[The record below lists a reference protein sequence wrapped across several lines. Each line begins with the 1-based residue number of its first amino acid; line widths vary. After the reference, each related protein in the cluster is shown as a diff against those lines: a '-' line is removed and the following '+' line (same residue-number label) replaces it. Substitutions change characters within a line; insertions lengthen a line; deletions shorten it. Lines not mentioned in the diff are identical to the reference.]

1 MNHVHLSIVLPPPEG
16 ATGMQLEHLE
26 LFLKIAKEKSISKVA
41 DISHISQPA
50 LSLQM
55 QKIEEVLGC
64 RLFERS
70 NRGIQ
75 LTDAGHLMQRY
86 ATQLIF
92 TYNQFLEELENLRNN
107 NETCRVIAT
116 HVAANYAIPC
126 TLVKAKEHFP
136 GFTFTLASMSS
147 HEVIRHV
154 QGNQADIGFIVG
166 EANKP
171 NLYCRNIISDQI
183 VLVAAKEYQVKDSLT
198 LEELKAYPLIML
210 DENYSSYNMIE
221 QQLKSLGFSLGDFNV
236 SYNLDY
242 TEGVKSMVVGQNG
255 LAFLPYM
262 AVKKEIYHKQLKIVE
277 IRDLTLR
284 YDLSIIY
291 NARKENCNFQ
301 MATVKRY
308 FENIVP
314 TTIC

>member
-1 MNHVHLSIVLPPPEG
+1 
-16 ATGMQLEHLE
+16 MQLEHLE

-41 DISHISQPA
+41 EASHISQPA

-55 QKIEEVLGC
+55 QKIEDTLGC

-75 LTDAGHLMQRY
+75 LTDAGDLMKRY
-86 ATQLIF
+86 AEQLIF
-92 TYNQFLEELENLRNN
+92 TYNQFLEELRNLRNN

-116 HVAANYAIPC
+116 QVAANYAIPC

-136 GFTFTLASMSS
+136 GFTFTLSSMSS

-154 QGNQADIGFIVG
+154 MDNQADIGFIVG
-166 EANKP
+166 EANEP
-171 NLYCRNIISDQI
+171 DLYCRNIISDQI
-183 VLVAAKEYQVKDSLT
+183 VLVAAKDYKVADSLT
-198 LEELKAYPLIML
+198 LEELKKYPLILL
-210 DENYSSYNMIE
+210 DEHYSSYRMIE
-221 QQLKSLGFSLGDFNV
+221 QQLKIMGFALDDFNV
-236 SYNLDY
+236 SYSLDY
-242 TEGVKSMVVGQNG
+242 TEAVKSMVVGKNG

-262 AVKKEIYHKQLKIVE
+262 AVKKEIYLQQLKMIT
-277 IRDLTLR
+277 IDDLSLR
-284 YDLSIIY
+284 YNISIIY
-291 NARKENCNFQ
+291 NNRKENYNHQ

>member
-1 MNHVHLSIVLPPPEG
+1 
-16 ATGMQLEHLE
+16 MQLEHLE

-55 QKIEEVLGC
+55 QKIEEALGC

-75 LTDAGHLMQRY
+75 LTDAGVLMQRY

-92 TYNQFLEELENLRNN
+92 TYNQFLEELNNLRNN

-116 HVAANYAIPC
+116 QVAANYAIPC

-136 GFTFTLASMSS
+136 GFTFTLASRPSS
-147 HEVIRHV
+147 EVIHHV
-154 QGNQADIGFIVG
+154 LENQADIGFIVG
-166 EANKP
+166 DTNEP

-183 VLVAAKEYQVKDSLT
+183 VLVAAKGYRVPEQLT
-198 LEELKAYPLIML
+198 VDKLKSYPLIML
-210 DENYSSYNMIE
+210 NENYSSYRMIE
-221 QQLKSLGFSLGDFNV
+221 QQLKSMGYAMDDFNV

-242 TEGVKSMVVGQNG
+242 TEAVKSMVVGKNG

-262 AVKKEIYHKQLKIVE
+262 AVKKEIYLKQLKIVE
-277 IRDLTLR
+277 IEDLSLR
-284 YDLSIIY
+284 YDVSIIY
-291 NARKENCNFQ
+291 NTSKENCNFQ
-301 MATVKRY
+301 MRTVKQY
-308 FENIVP
+308 FETIVS

>member
-1 MNHVHLSIVLPPPEG
+1 
-16 ATGMQLEHLE
+16 MQLEHLE

-55 QKIEEVLGC
+55 QKIEEALSC

-75 LTDAGHLMQRY
+75 LTDAGTLMQRY

-116 HVAANYAIPC
+116 QVAANYAIPC

-136 GFTFTLASMSS
+136 GFTFTLSSMSS
-147 HEVIRHV
+147 HEVIHHV
-154 QGNQADIGFIVG
+154 LENQADIGFIVG
-166 EANKP
+166 EAKEP
-171 NLYCRNIISDQI
+171 NLYCRHIITDQI
-183 VLVAAKEYQVKDSLT
+183 VLVAAKDYRVKDSLT
-198 LEELKAYPLIML
+198 LEELKPYPLIML
-210 DENYSSYNMIE
+210 DENYSSYHMIE
-221 QQLKSLGFSLGDFNV
+221 RQLKAMGFSLDEFNV

-242 TEGVKSMVVGQNG
+242 TEAVKSMVVGKNG

-262 AVKKEIYHKQLKIVE
+262 AVKQEIYHKQLKIVE
-277 IRDLTLR
+277 IQDLSLR
-284 YDLSIIY
+284 YDVSIIY
-291 NARKENCNFQ
+291 NTRKENCNFQ

>member
-1 MNHVHLSIVLPPPEG
+1 
-16 ATGMQLEHLE
+16 MQLEHLE

-41 DISHISQPA
+41 DASHISQPA

-55 QKIEEVLGC
+55 QKIEDTLGC

-70 NRGIQ
+70 NRGIR
-75 LTDAGHLMQRY
+75 LTDAGTLMQRY

-92 TYNQFLEELENLRNN
+92 TYNQFLEELNNLRNHN
-107 NETCRVIAT
+107 ATCRVIAT
-116 HVAANYAIPC
+116 QVAANYAIPC

-147 HEVIRHV
+147 QEVVRHV
-154 QGNQADIGFIVG
+154 LESQADIGFIVG
-166 EANKP
+166 ETSESE
-171 NLYCRNIISDQI
+171 LYCRNIISDQI
-183 VLVAAKEYQVKDSLT
+183 VLVAANDYKVASSLT
-198 LEELKAYPLIML
+198 LDELKRYPLIML
-210 DENYSSYNMIE
+210 DENYSSYRMIE
-221 QQLKSLGFSLGDFNV
+221 QQFKSMGFSMDDFNV
-236 SYNLDY
+236 SYSLDY
-242 TEGVKSMVVGQNG
+242 TEAVKSMVVGKNG

-262 AVKKEIYHKQLKIVE
+262 AVKKEIYLKQLKTVE
-277 IRDLTLR
+277 IHDLNLR
-284 YDLSIIY
+284 YDVSIIY
-291 NARKENCNFQ
+291 NNRKENCNFQ

>member
-1 MNHVHLSIVLPPPEG
+1 
-16 ATGMQLEHLE
+16 MQLEHLE

-55 QKIEEVLGC
+55 QKIEEALGC

-75 LTDAGHLMQRY
+75 LTDAGTLMQRY

-92 TYNQFLEELENLRNN
+92 TYNQFLEELNNLRNN
-107 NETCRVIAT
+107 NETCRIIAT
-116 HVAANYAIPC
+116 QIAANYAIPC

-147 HEVIRHV
+147 HEVVRHV
-154 QGNQADIGFIVG
+154 LENQADIGFIVG
-166 EANKP
+166 EVSEH
-171 NLYCRNIISDQI
+171 NLYCRNIITDQI
-183 VLVAAKEYQVKDSLT
+183 VLVAAGDYRVADSLT
-198 LEELKAYPLIML
+198 LDELKTYPLIML
-210 DENYSSYNMIE
+210 DENYSTYRMIE
-221 QQLKSLGFSLGDFNV
+221 RQIKSMGYSLEDFNI
-236 SYNLDY
+236 SYSLDY
-242 TEGVKSMVVGQNG
+242 TEAVKSMVVGKNG

-277 IRDLTLR
+277 IKNLSLR
-284 YDLSIIY
+284 YDISIIY
-291 NARKENCNFQ
+291 NTRKENCNYQ

-314 TTIC
+314 ATIC